1 MKFELPGLPLGW
13 SWTELPPLQPNDS
26 SEYTITVRAE
36 SYSPGRQYIE
46 EKILVDIVNDK
57 PDDILKLFQAVCDK
71 ICLRI
76 IEVQSK
82 PVQKNIDLLTD
93 IYRVFAG
100 TRQDVEGGE

>member
-1 MKFELPGLPLGW
+1 MKFELPDLPLGW
-13 SWTELPPLQPNDS
+13 SWTELPPLQPNES
-26 SEYTITVRAE
+26 GQYAITVRAE
-36 SYSPGRQYIE
+36 SGWPGKQYIE
-46 EKILVDIVNDK
+46 EKIIVSLKSDK
-57 PDDILKLFQAVCDK
+57 PDDILALFQAVCDK

-100 TRQDVEGGE
+100 TRQDVKGGE